1 MVASLPRAVFA
12 IFVVGVAACAV
23 APPPVAPGPPI
34 PAEPEILVATMASE
48 CAAVIAALETWKA
61 CKNLEEEDRDLIDV
75 WVERANLDFAAA
87 TKALTTS
94 PADDKAQHA
103 IAHNCRRAT
112 RSIQAATER
121 CGNGKKPRE

>member
-12 IFVVGVAACAV
+12 IFTVAAGACA
-23 APPPVAPGPPI
+23 ATPPTVAPGPPI
-34 PAEPEILVATMASE
+34 PVEPEIVVDTMAIE
-48 CAAVIAALETWKA
+48 CGALVTSLETWKG
-61 CKNLEEEDRDLIDV
+61 CKNLDDDDRDLIEA

-87 TKALTTS
+87 TKAQ
-94 PADDKAQHA
+94 PDDRAQHA

-112 RSIQAATER
+112 DSIKAATER